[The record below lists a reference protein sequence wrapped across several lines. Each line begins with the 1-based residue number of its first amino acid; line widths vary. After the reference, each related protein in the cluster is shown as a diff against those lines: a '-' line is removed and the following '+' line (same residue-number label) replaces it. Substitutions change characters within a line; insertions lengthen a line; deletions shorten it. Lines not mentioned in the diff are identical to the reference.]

1 MYRFLK
7 RVKNSIK
14 DSLKKT
20 ESTSHNQST
29 QSSEI
34 NPELIN
40 AITVFSSRIENR
52 NISSLEQK
60 ENNVQ

>member
-20 ESTSHNQST
+20 ESASHNQST